1 MVDYCSCW
9 WFSGGEASTEKVS
22 AISDFPEIGGKA
34 RQKSLEESHGKR
46 SKGERFM
53 RRPLVSRTFEAKT
66 TAGDTLQAFL
76 FGNEERDHVDGGA
89 ECCREEEDDHG

>member
-1 MVDYCSCW
+1 
-9 WFSGGEASTEKVS
+9 
-22 AISDFPEIGGKA
+22 
-34 RQKSLEESHGKR
+34 
-46 SKGERFM
+46 M

-89 ECCREEEDDHG
+89 ECCREEGAPGSG